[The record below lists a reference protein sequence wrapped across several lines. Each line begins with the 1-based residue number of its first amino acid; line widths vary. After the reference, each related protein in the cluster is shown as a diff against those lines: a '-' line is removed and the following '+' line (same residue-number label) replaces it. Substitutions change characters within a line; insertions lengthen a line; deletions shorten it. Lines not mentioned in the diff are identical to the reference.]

1 MADEPAG
8 WYLDASQTGIE
19 RYWDGSTWTDQT
31 RQAMAPAPISG
42 KTPTVIVWAFVLA
55 LIGFCGITALVGL
68 VLGLL
73 GRGRAKAAGA
83 GVGLSTA
90 AILISIG
97 WLVLL
102 VFGASRDLDAVSS
115 QGPIAPTIAS
125 TGSVGATNA
134 APAPVGTCSPE
145 DCQVGER
152 GPGGGIVFYDVG
164 SDQPWG
170 RYLEVAPP
178 SWYEGGADPRSQ
190 WCDATDLDVAGT
202 STEIGAGAAN
212 TQLAIAA
219 CAAGAANTA
228 HQFAGGGMTD
238 WFLPSKDELNLL
250 YAQQRSIGGF
260 ASDDY
265 WSSSQADPSGAW
277 HQYFTDGDQY
287 GFSKYDDYNVRP
299 VRAF

>member
-134 APAPVGTCSPE
+134 APAPVGTCSPRIAKWVSVAQVVAS
-145 DCQVGER
+145 CSTMLGPTSLGGAIWRWHHQVGTRVALIRAANGVMLPTWTSPER
-152 GPGGGIVFYDVG
+152 
-164 SDQPWG
+164 
-170 RYLEVAPP
+170 A
-178 SWYEGGADPRSQ
+178 PRSGLVPRTRSWLLQ
-190 WCDATDLDVAGT
+190 PVPPALLIPPT
-202 STEIGAGAAN
+202 S
-212 TQLAIAA
+212 
-219 CAAGAANTA
+219 
-228 HQFAGGGMTD
+228 
-238 WFLPSKDELNLL
+238 S
-250 YAQQRSIGGF
+250 
-260 ASDDY
+260 
-265 WSSSQADPSGAW
+265 
-277 HQYFTDGDQY
+277 
-287 GFSKYDDYNVRP
+287 P
-299 VRAF
+299 VVG